1 MLTVRQSWCNSPS
14 HTVAVKLRI
23 YISYGTRRSEYRYA
37 IQFGLGKHF
46 QTRTQS
52 ETADLRQC
60 HVVRQVAASYSVWQR
75 FPLCPVES
83 NVNEHFKV
91 IQNPGF
97 LPDHPQNWTTG
108 SFFPFPIFPEN
119 FRKILPK
126 LFELSCLHTETN
138 KQQSLITSLVEVI
151 RRRLV
156 LPFLRENSC
165 FFLT

>member
-108 SFFPFPIFPEN
+108 SFFPIPDIPGKFQKDPSITFWV
-119 FRKILPK
+119 IL
-126 LFELSCLHTETN
+126 LTHRN
-138 KQQSLITSLVEVI
+138 KQTTKSYYLFGGGNKT
-151 RRRLV
+151 
-156 LPFLRENSC
+156 
-165 FFLT
+165 